1 MAYEV
6 LARKWR
12 PQQFDDVVGQ
22 RHVTDTLKNAIKTGR
37 IAHAYLFV
45 GPRGI
50 GKTTIARIFAK
61 ALNCE
66 KGPTATPCDK
76 CDSCREIMS
85 GRSLD
90 VIEIDGASNR
100 GIEHIR
106 NLRENVCYAPARGPY
121 KIYIIDEVHML
132 TSESF
137 NALLKTLEEPP
148 PHVKFVFATT
158 EPHKIL
164 PTILSRC
171 QRFDLL
177 PIPNQEIITHLG
189 MIAKAEKIDIDE
201 DALLAIA
208 RGAEGG
214 LRDAESALDQ
224 LVSFCGAK
232 IREPDVMSVFG
243 LVSRQMLER
252 LVDAM
257 LAGDISAVVKQVAE
271 LADSGKDMLR
281 VVHELLEYFRNILV
295 YHASKGSEEM
305 LGLGAAQ
312 MEAVK
317 RQSESAGPERILQ
330 IIEILT
336 DTASRLGRAL
346 SRRTLLE
353 IALIRCSRA
362 ATAVS
367 IDTILSQ
374 IAALRDGVPAEGPA
388 ADAGEKKK
396 YSEPPVA
403 VTPPSAP
410 EPAVLSADNQAG
422 IELLAAQWRE
432 IVERVAQNAPM
443 ARGYLLDAKPVR
455 LEDGALFIGFDP
467 EFAGEKDQI
476 ALPRNVN
483 AIRRVVASVLGRD
496 VRVEVEVL
504 DKRVVL
510 PADTQLKPTACKENS
525 PPADEPVK
533 KKSLRSN
540 MSRAAKQ
547 KWIKDP
553 NVVLVLETFGGD
565 IVDIRE

>member
-22 RHVTDTLKNAIKTGR
+22 RHVTDTLKNAIKTKR

-50 GKTTIARIFAK
+50 GKTTSARIFAK

-66 KGPTATPCDK
+66 KGPTDKPCDQ
-76 CDSCREIMS
+76 CDSCKEIMA

-177 PIPNQEIITHLG
+177 PIPNQEMIAHLR

-214 LRDAESALDQ
+214 LRDAESSLDQ
-224 LVSFCGAK
+224 LVSFCGSK

-243 LVSRQMLER
+243 LVSRQTLET
-252 LVDAM
+252 LVDAV
-257 LAGDISAVVKQVAE
+257 LAGDISAVVKQVAD
-271 LADSGKDMLR
+271 LADSGKDMRR

-295 YHASKGSEEM
+295 YHASRGSAEV
-305 LGLGAAQ
+305 LGIGPVQL
-312 MEAVK
+312 EAVK
-317 RQSESAGPERILQ
+317 RQAERAGPDRILQ
-330 IIEILT
+330 VIEILT
-336 DTASRLGRAL
+336 DTAFRLRDAL

-367 IDTILSQ
+367 IDSILAQ
-374 IAALRDGVPAEGPA
+374 IASLKENLSGGVSA
-388 ADAGEKKK
+388 AGDDEKKK
-396 YSEPPVA
+396 PPEQPVA
-403 VTPPSAP
+403 VKESPRPAAAAPSSK
-410 EPAVLSADNQAG
+410 EPAG
-422 IELLAAQWRE
+422 IETLAARWHE
-432 IVERVAQNAPM
+432 IVENVAQHAPM
-443 ARGYLLDAKPVR
+443 TRGYLLDAKPVR
-455 LEDGALFIGFDP
+455 LENGTLIIGFDP
-467 EFAGEKDQI
+467 EFAAEKDQI
-476 ALPRNVN
+476 VLPRNVN
-483 AIRRVVASVLGRD
+483 AIKRVAGEFLGRE
-496 VRVEVEVL
+496 VHVEFEVL
-504 DKRVVL
+504 EKRVTL
-510 PADTQLKPTACKENS
+510 PADTQLKASACKN
-525 PPADEPVK
+525 DEPPVSEPGQK
-533 KKSLRSN
+533 KTVRSN
-540 MSRAAKQ
+540 MTPAAKQ
-547 KWIKDP
+547 KWTRDP
-553 NVVLVLETFGGD
+553 AVVLALETFGGD

>member
-22 RHVTDTLKNAIKTGR
+22 RHVTDTLKNAIKTKR

-50 GKTTIARIFAK
+50 GKTTSARIFAK

-66 KGPTATPCDK
+66 KGPTDKPCDQ
-76 CDSCREIMS
+76 CDSCKEIMA

-177 PIPNQEIITHLG
+177 PIPNQEMIAHLR

-214 LRDAESALDQ
+214 LRDAESSLDQ
-224 LVSFCGAK
+224 LVSFCGSK

-243 LVSRQMLER
+243 LVSRQTLET
-252 LVDAM
+252 LVDAV
-257 LAGDISAVVKQVAE
+257 LAGDISAVVKQVAD
-271 LADSGKDMLR
+271 LADSGKDMRR

-295 YHASKGSEEM
+295 YHASKGSAEV
-305 LGLGAAQ
+305 LGIGPAQ
-312 MEAVK
+312 LEAVK
-317 RQSESAGPERILQ
+317 RQAERAGPDRILQ
-330 IIEILT
+330 VIEILT
-336 DTASRLGRAL
+336 DTAFRLRDAL

-367 IDTILSQ
+367 IDSILAQ
-374 IAALRDGVPAEGPA
+374 IASLKENLSGGVSA
-388 ADAGEKKK
+388 AGDDEKKK
-396 YSEPPVA
+396 PPEQPAAVKETPRPASAAPSPKEP
-403 VTPPSAP
+403 
-410 EPAVLSADNQAG
+410 AG
-422 IELLAAQWRE
+422 IETLAARWHE
-432 IVERVAQNAPM
+432 IVENVAQHAPM
-443 ARGYLLDAKPVR
+443 TRGYLLDAKPVR
-455 LEDGALFIGFDP
+455 LENGTLIIGFDP
-467 EFAGEKDQI
+467 EFAAEKDQI
-476 ALPRNVN
+476 VLPRNVN
-483 AIRRVVASVLGRD
+483 AIKRVAGEFLGRE
-496 VRVEVEVL
+496 VHVEFEVL
-504 DKRVVL
+504 EKRVTL
-510 PADTQLKPTACKENS
+510 PADTQLKASACKN
-525 PPADEPVK
+525 DEPPVSEPGQK
-533 KKSLRSN
+533 KTVRSN
-540 MSRAAKQ
+540 MTPAAKQ
-547 KWIKDP
+547 KWTRDP
-553 NVVLVLETFGGD
+553 AVVLALETFGGD

>member
-50 GKTTIARIFAK
+50 GKTTSARIFAK

-295 YHASKGSEEM
+295 YHASKGSVEV

-312 MEAVK
+312 LDAVK
-317 RQSESAGPERILQ
+317 RQSAAAGSERILQ
-330 IIEILT
+330 IMEILT
-336 DTASRLGRAL
+336 DTASRLGKAL

-353 IALIRCSRA
+353 ITLIRCSRA

-367 IDTILSQ
+367 IDAILSQ
-374 IAALRDGVPAEGPA
+374 IAALRNGVL
-388 ADAGEKKK
+388 AGEPEPPSAEKKK
-396 YSEPPVA
+396 FPEPPPA
-403 VTPPSAP
+403 LIPAP
-410 EPAVLSADNQAG
+410 EDVPASHSPAEPAG
-422 IELLAAQWRE
+422 IERLAEQWHDV
-432 IVERVAQNAPM
+432 VERVAQYAPM

-455 LEDGALFIGFDP
+455 IEDGTLFIGFDP
-467 EFAGEKDQI
+467 EFAGEKEQI

-483 AIRRVVASVLGRD
+483 AIRRVVGSVLGRD
-496 VRVEVEVL
+496 LRVELEVL
-504 DKRVVL
+504 DRRVVL
-510 PADTQLKPTACKENS
+510 PADTQLKATACKEA
-525 PPADEPVK
+525 PPPVEESVK
-533 KKSLRSN
+533 KKTVRSN
-540 MSRAAKQ
+540 MSRDAKQ

-553 NVVLVLETFGGD
+553 KVVLVLETFGGD